1 MTDFQ
6 IFSIV
11 FLAIAIIFILKTIKI
26 VSQSDIYVIE
36 RLGKFNRE
44 LGAGFHI
51 IIPFLDVVRQR
62 ITVREQIIDI
72 PSQSVITKDNV
83 NITVD
88 GLVFCKVQNAKESIY
103 NVVSFKQA
111 ISSLAMTTLRS
122 EIGSMPLDDTLSNRE
137 ALNARL
143 QSELADAASN
153 WGLLVTRVEISDISV
168 PGDIE
173 QAMNLQMKAERE
185 KRSIEL
191 NAQAE
196 KEAVI
201 FEAEGIKQS
210 EVLKAEAI
218 ERMADA
224 KRYEQEQIAAG
235 QEKAI
240 SIINEAIANN
250 QDSAE
255 FLLAKDRI
263 QAFNALASSTTNDK
277 IIVPYE
283 AVDLIGSLSI
293 VKDML
298 GSKKTNEKTDG

>member
-1 MTDFQ
+1 MSDFQ
-6 IFSIV
+6 I
-11 FLAIAIIFILKTIKI
+11 LAIVLFIVAVIFVLKTIKI
-26 VSQSDIYVIE
+26 VPQSDIYVIE
-36 RLGKFNRE
+36 RLGRFSRE
-44 LGAGFHI
+44 LHAGLNI
-51 IIPFLDVVRQR
+51 VIPFFDVVREKL
-62 ITVREQIIDI
+62 TVREQIIDI

-88 GLVFCKVQNAKESIY
+88 GLVFCKVQNAKEAIY
-103 NVVSFKQA
+103 NVVSFKYA

-143 QSELADAASN
+143 QSELSDAATN

-168 PGDIE
+168 PSDIE

-196 KEAVI
+196 KQAVI
-201 FEAEGIKQS
+201 RKAEAIKQS

-224 KRYEQEQIAAG
+224 KKYEQEKVAEG
-235 QEKAI
+235 QQKAI
-240 SIINEAIANN
+240 TIINAAIAKNP
-250 QDSAE
+250 DSAE

-263 QAFNALASSTTNDK
+263 KAFNALASSETKDK
-277 IIVPYE
+277 VIVPYE
-283 AVDLIGSLSI
+283 ATELIGSLSVI
-293 VKDML
+293 KEML
-298 GSKKTNEKTDG
+298 MGKKSSEKTDG